1 MIFLVENLMIKLKNL
16 LRESKGPVWIDN
28 KWFPAH
34 TQTTLINLK
43 YGDKI
48 ALYPKL
54 HEKMFG
60 KIPISS
66 FHVTSPDNL
75 NSLTR
80 ILGKKKSISTFTR
93 ANNDSPLAKGRGI
106 QTGTGGVIFYLQGH
120 LLAKRWMDF
129 DTIPDKTGRRWIESH
144 YITGDRMIFKNA
156 MKRAG
161 LFKKQEK
168 LYDTIG
174 KIDKKYHDLWINRDY
189 DDPEAIDYNEYKKLT
204 AKESG
209 PHIAKYIKE
218 WFDWQN
224 KWLMKNKSKIKKNLI
239 NPKDKPSAWW
249 NEILMYNPKIID
261 VFVMERITRQSD
273 WWQIKP
279 ALEKILSR
287 ASGSKP
293 LTIGTPAKFRKWY
306 KEREGILDQV

>member
-1 MIFLVENLMIKLKNL
+1 MIKLKDL
-16 LRESKGPVWIDN
+16 LTESRGPVWIGN

-34 TQTTLINLK
+34 TQTTLTNLK

-60 KIPISS
+60 KIPVSS
-66 FHVTSPDNL
+66 FHVTNPNNL

-93 ANNDSPLAKGRGI
+93 ANHDSPLAKGRGI

-120 LLAKRWMDF
+120 LLAKRYMDF

-161 LFKKQEK
+161 LFKKLEK
-168 LYDTIG
+168 LEDKIR
-174 KIDKKYHDLWINRDY
+174 KIDKKFENLWLSKPLSDPDRIEY
-189 DDPEAIDYNEYKKLT
+189 DDYKRLT
-204 AKESG
+204 AEESG
-209 PHIAKYIKE
+209 TLVAKYIKE

-239 NPKDKPSAWW
+239 NPEDKPSAWW

-261 VFVMERITRQSD
+261 VFVMERITRQD
-273 WWQIKP
+273 NWFQIQP
-279 ALEKILSR
+279 ELEKILSR

-293 LTIGTPAKFRKWY
+293 LTIGTPAQFRKWY
-306 KEREGILDQV
+306 QKREGKLDQV

>member
-1 MIFLVENLMIKLKNL
+1 MIKLKDL
-16 LRESKGPVWIDN
+16 LTESRGPVWIGN

-34 TQTTLINLK
+34 TQTTLTNLK

-60 KIPISS
+60 KIPVSS
-66 FHVTSPDNL
+66 FHVTNPNNL

-93 ANNDSPLAKGRGI
+93 ANHDSPLAKGRGI

-120 LLAKRWMDF
+120 LLAKRYMDF
-129 DTIPDKTGRRWIESH
+129 DTVPDKTGRRWIESH

-161 LFKKQEK
+161 LFKKLEK
-168 LYDTIG
+168 LEDKIR
-174 KIDKKYHDLWINRDY
+174 KIDKKFENLWLSKPLSDPDRIEY
-189 DDPEAIDYNEYKKLT
+189 DDYKRLT
-204 AKESG
+204 AEESG
-209 PHIAKYIKE
+209 TLVAKYIKE

-239 NPKDKPSAWW
+239 NPEDKPSAWW

-273 WWQIKP
+273 WWQIQP
-279 ALEKILSR
+279 ELEKILSR

-293 LTIGTPAKFRKWY
+293 LTIGTPAQFRKWY
-306 KEREGILDQV
+306 QKREGKLDQV

>member
-1 MIFLVENLMIKLKNL
+1 MIKLKDL
-16 LRESKGPVWIDN
+16 LTESRGPVWIGN

-34 TQTTLINLK
+34 TQTTLTNLK

-60 KIPISS
+60 KIPVSS
-66 FHVTSPDNL
+66 FHVTNPNNL

-93 ANNDSPLAKGRGI
+93 ANHDSPLAKGRGI

-120 LLAKRWMDF
+120 LLAKRYMDF
-129 DTIPDKTGRRWIESH
+129 DTVPDKTGRRWIESH

-161 LFKKQEK
+161 LFKKLEK
-168 LYDTIG
+168 LEDKIR
-174 KIDKKYHDLWINRDY
+174 KIDKKFENLWLSKPLSDPDRIEY
-189 DDPEAIDYNEYKKLT
+189 DDYKRLT
-204 AKESG
+204 AEESG
-209 PHIAKYIKE
+209 TLVAKYIKE

-239 NPKDKPSAWW
+239 NPEDKPSAWW

-261 VFVMERITRQSD
+261 VFVMERITRQD
-273 WWQIKP
+273 NWFQIQP
-279 ALEKILSR
+279 ELEKILSR

-293 LTIGTPAKFRKWY
+293 LTIGTPAQFRKWY
-306 KEREGILDQV
+306 QKREGKLDQV

>member
-1 MIFLVENLMIKLKNL
+1 MIKLKDL
-16 LRESKGPVWIDN
+16 LTESRGPVWIGN

-34 TQTTLINLK
+34 TQTTLTNLK

-60 KIPISS
+60 KIPVSS
-66 FHVTSPDNL
+66 FHVTNPNNL

-93 ANNDSPLAKGRGI
+93 ANHDSPLAKGRGI

-120 LLAKRWMDF
+120 LLAKRYMDF
-129 DTIPDKTGRRWIESH
+129 DTVPDKTGRRWIESH

-161 LFKKQEK
+161 LFKKLEK
-168 LYDTIG
+168 LEDKIR
-174 KIDKKYHDLWINRDY
+174 KIDKKFENLWLSKPLSDPDRIEY
-189 DDPEAIDYNEYKKLT
+189 DDYKRLT
-204 AKESG
+204 AEESG
-209 PHIAKYIKE
+209 TLVAKYIKE

-239 NPKDKPSAWW
+239 NPEDKPSAWW

-273 WWQIKP
+273 WWQIQP
-279 ALEKILSR
+279 ELEKILSR

-293 LTIGTPAKFRKWY
+293 LTTGTPAQFRKWY
-306 KEREGILDQV
+306 KKREGKLDQV

>member
-1 MIFLVENLMIKLKNL
+1 MIKLKDL
-16 LRESKGPVWIDN
+16 LTESRGPVWIGN

-34 TQTTLINLK
+34 TQTTLTNLK

-60 KIPISS
+60 KIPVSS
-66 FHVTSPDNL
+66 FHVTNPNNL

-93 ANNDSPLAKGRGI
+93 ANHDSPLAKGRGI
-106 QTGTGGVIFYLQGH
+106 QTGTGGVIFYVQGH
-120 LLAKRWMDF
+120 LLAKRYMDF
-129 DTIPDKTGRRWIESH
+129 DTVPDKTGRRWIESH

-161 LFKKQEK
+161 LFKKLEK
-168 LYDTIG
+168 LEDKIR
-174 KIDKKYHDLWINRDY
+174 KIDKKFENLWLSKPLSDPDRIEY
-189 DDPEAIDYNEYKKLT
+189 DDYKRLT
-204 AKESG
+204 AEESG
-209 PHIAKYIKE
+209 TLVAKYIKE

-239 NPKDKPSAWW
+239 NPEDKPSAWW

-273 WWQIKP
+273 WWQIQP
-279 ALEKILSR
+279 ELEKILSR

-293 LTIGTPAKFRKWY
+293 LTTGTPAQFRKWY
-306 KEREGILDQV
+306 KKREGILDQV